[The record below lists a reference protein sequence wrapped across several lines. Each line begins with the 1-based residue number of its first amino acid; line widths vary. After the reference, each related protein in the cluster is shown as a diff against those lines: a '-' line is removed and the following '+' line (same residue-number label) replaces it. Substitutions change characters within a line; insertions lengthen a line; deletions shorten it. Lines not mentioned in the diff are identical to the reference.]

1 MRRSGILMHIS
12 SLPSSYG
19 IGGMGKSAYDFVDF
33 LRDAGQSVWQLL
45 PIHPTGYG
53 DSPYQALSTFAG
65 NPYFVDLNSLA
76 SEGLLTREELKKC
89 DFGDDRVRVDY
100 GKLSEGRPELL
111 YKAFERFDTKDED
124 FVKFVEDEKWWLEDY
139 ALFMAIKTSKG
150 GRPWT
155 EWEPELKNRDSE
167 ALEECRRK
175 MRMQCMFHCFV
186 QYKFHVQ
193 WKELREYAHSNGVS
207 IIGDVPIYVPMDSA
221 DVWANPELFQLDDSL
236 QPVVIAGCPPDAF
249 SADGQRWGNPI
260 YDWEKME
267 EDGFA
272 WWIKRLR
279 AAIQFYDSVRIDHFR
294 GIESYWAIPAEEETA
309 VNGEWRK
316 GPGMKLINA
325 IKEALPEG
333 DFIAEDLGF
342 LTDEVIAMREQS
354 GFPGMKILQFA
365 FDSRESGNYMPYTY
379 LPESICYTGTHD
391 NETLVQWEEEV
402 CAEDLEEA
410 RRYMQI
416 GPRDNLCK
424 AMIRLG
430 MNSVSNLFIA
440 QLQDY
445 LQLGASAR
453 MNKPSTL
460 SGDNWTWRAK
470 KSEISKA
477 LAKEIYTLTKRSGR
491 LVKDK

>member
-19 IGGMGKSAYDFVDF
+19 IGGLGKSADDFVDF

-65 NPYFVDLNSLA
+65 NPYFVDLNTLA
-76 SEGLLTREELKKC
+76 AEGLLTREELKKS
-89 DFGDDRVRVDY
+89 DFGNDRVRVDY

-111 YKAFERFDTKDED
+111 YTAFERFDTKDED
-124 FVKFVEDEKWWLEDY
+124 FVKFVEVEKWWLEDY
-139 ALFMAIKTSKG
+139 ALFMAIKTAKG

-155 EWEPELKNRDSE
+155 EWEPELRNRDSE
-167 ALEECRRK
+167 ALAEWRQK
-175 MRMQCMFHCFV
+175 LKLQCMFHYFV

-193 WKELREYAHSNGVS
+193 WQELREYARKNGVS

-221 DVWANPELFQLDDSL
+221 DVWANPELFQLDEFL
-236 QPVVIAGCPPDAF
+236 QPTVVAGCPPDAF
-249 SADGQRWGNPI
+249 AADGQRWGNPI
-260 YDWEKME
+260 YDWTKME
-267 EDGFA
+267 QDGFA
-272 WWIKRLR
+272 WWIRRLR
-279 AAIQFYDSVRIDHFR
+279 AATQFYDSVRIDHFR
-294 GIESYWAIPAEEETA
+294 GIESYWAIPANEETA
-309 VNGEWRK
+309 INGEWRK
-316 GPGMKLINA
+316 GPGMKLISA
-325 IKEALPEG
+325 IKEALPEAH
-333 DFIAEDLGF
+333 FIAEDLGF
-342 LTDEVIAMREQS
+342 LTDEVIELRNQS
-354 GFPGMKILQFA
+354 GFPGMKVLQFA
-365 FDSRESGNYMPYTY
+365 FDSRESGNYLPYTY
-379 LPESICYTGTHD
+379 LPNSICYTGTHD
-391 NETLVQWEEEV
+391 NETLVQWQGEMS
-402 CAEDLEEA
+402 AEDLETA
-410 RRYMQI
+410 RKYMQI
-416 GPRDNLCK
+416 GPKDNLCK
-424 AMIRLG
+424 AMIQLG
-430 MNSVSNLFIA
+430 MNSVSELFVA

-460 SGDNWTWRAK
+460 SADNWTWRAK